1 MTPEAQQAINNMT
14 STDIGMVCLTLIIL
28 VVVPCITWLISNGK
42 IGTIL
47 WEKGKGFKYEKP
59 NNGNEITLQFID
71 KQHDEAEGKFKRK
84 MLAVSYECF
93 KDNRDGWKH
102 ATDIIALN
110 HCMRDI
116 ASLSFENYIANL
128 QLIGR
133 WTDEETQSFSI
144 GMLMSARVMIDER
157 LDTYGKSLHLK
168 SSDTFSKITQGKI
181 KKNLK
186 YSTIVNDA
194 LESLGMLSNALKEE
208 HEWRSRIL
216 TKNQTDLSA

>member
-28 VVVPCITWLISNGK
+28 VVVPCMTLIIRDGK
-42 IGTIL
+42 IGTL
-47 WEKGKGFKYEKP
+47 SWEKGKGFKYEKP

-71 KQHDEAEGKFKRK
+71 KQHDEAEDKFKRK
-84 MLAVSYECF
+84 MLTISYECF

-116 ASLSFENYIANL
+116 ASLGFENYISNVK
-128 QLIGR
+128 QTGR
-133 WTDEETQSFSI
+133 WSDAETECFAM

-157 LDTYGKSLHLK
+157 LDTYEKSSHLK
-168 SSDTFSKITQGKI
+168 SSDTFRKITQGKI
-181 KKNLK
+181 EKNLR
-186 YSTIVNDA
+186 YSEIVNRN
-194 LESLGMLSNALKEE
+194 LERLGICSSIIKEG
-208 HEWRSRIL
+208 HEWRSSIL
-216 TKNQTDLSA
+216 TKTGEQT